1 MGTVVSDVPASLTTG
16 EIIKHL
22 RERRGMTRPVLA
34 GLVGYS
40 SDWLKRIEAGQRG
53 IALPA
58 LLRIARVLR
67 VDDLSTLIDGDVPMP
82 VSAWA
87 ESATHPS
94 VAVVRDLIG
103 ITSFTPATRTEA
115 LPDVAGLTRQVAD
128 AWRDWHTAPD
138 NRSAVAGVLPAL
150 VASLERATIVLDGPE
165 RRAAHSALASAYSLA
180 QHLAV
185 DVTEPEI
192 GRVLVDR
199 AARAAQAADDPVS
212 LAFGAWS
219 YGHVLRGIDPDAA
232 LRTVAEAASQLQSHI
247 QGDDD
252 AGLVGSLNLHC
263 AISAAQQGQ
272 DGVAWRFWDSAAD
285 IGRRLPV
292 GFSHPQTAFSP
303 ENVAIHGAS
312 IAAELRRHG
321 EAVQRAGS
329 VDADAVVS
337 RERRGRLFGE
347 IAAGHMQRREL
358 DDALHFLERSW
369 STSPEMTPHSPLT
382 RGVAVELVRSTRG
395 PLKAEAVNLVEQ
407 MGILPA
413 A

>member
-1 MGTVVSDVPASLTTG
+1 MGTTVSDLPASLTTG
-16 EIIKHL
+16 EIIRHL

-67 VDDLSTLIDGDVPMP
+67 VDDLSVLIDGDAPMP
-82 VSAWA
+82 VSAWDGPQHP
-87 ESATHPS
+87 SAT
-94 VAVVRDLIG
+94 VVRNLIG
-103 ITSFTPATRTEA
+103 VTSFTPAVRSEVP
-115 LPDVAGLTRQVAD
+115 PDVTGLASHVAQ
-128 AWRDWHTAPD
+128 AWHDWHTVPD

-150 VASLERATIVLDGPE
+150 IADLEHATVVLDGIQ

-185 DVTEPEI
+185 DVTEPEV

-219 YGHVLRGIDPDAA
+219 YGHVLRGIDADGALRVVSDAA
-232 LRTVAEAASQLQSHI
+232 SELRRYI
-247 QGDDD
+247 DDND
-252 AGLVGSLNLHC
+252 AAGLFGSLNLHC
-263 AISAAQQGQ
+263 AISAAYQGQ
-272 DGVAWRFWDSAAD
+272 DGIAWRFWDTAAD
-285 IGRRLPV
+285 ISQRLPV
-292 GFSHPQTAFSP
+292 GFSHPQTAFGP

-321 EAVQRAGS
+321 EAVQRAGR
-329 VDADAVVS
+329 VDPDAVTS

-358 DDALHFLERSW
+358 DDALHFLGRSW
-369 STSPEMTPHSPLT
+369 TTSPEMTPHSPLT

-395 PLKAEAVNLVEQ
+395 PLKADAVELVEQ